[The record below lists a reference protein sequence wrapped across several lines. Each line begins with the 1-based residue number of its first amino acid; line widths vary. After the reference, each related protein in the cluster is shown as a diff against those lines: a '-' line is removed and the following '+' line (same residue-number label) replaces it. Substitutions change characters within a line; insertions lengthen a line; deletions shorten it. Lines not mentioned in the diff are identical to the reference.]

1 MRFHLLGFPH
11 TATSKLFCACAYTQK
26 VLKFAAMMAPRGH
39 ELIHYGLEGSTIDC
53 EHVEVMSLKDR
64 ERFFGPVNPDAPVA
78 ELGWELSQPY
88 WRIFMQ
94 RAAARMRGR
103 VRPRD
108 FILTLAGGNLTSPV
122 VQAFPDNMVVEY
134 GIGYYGTFSQ
144 YRVYESEIF
153 REWHH
158 GRVNSTMENYKD
170 AVIPNYFD
178 VRDFPYDPHA
188 KRDGY
193 LFVGRI
199 VNSKGWGVAVQAT
212 ERIGA
217 KLILAGHQGD
227 PGKLPPHV
235 TFVGHVG
242 MEERAKL
249 MNGVLATFA
258 PTAYREPFGGVAVE
272 AQLLGTPCIT
282 TDHGAF
288 VETVE
293 SRWRCAN
300 MREFVAAA
308 EEAKTL
314 TRKDRSALRDRAVG
328 RYSLEAVAP
337 LYERYFNRLY
347 DLWGT
352 GYYEES
358 PLYDREHP
366 VALPQAANC

>member
-1 MRFHLLGFPH
+1 MRFHLIGFPH
-11 TATSKLFCACAYTQK
+11 NSTSKLFCACAYTQK

-39 ELIHYGLEGSTIDC
+39 ELVHYGLEGSTVDC

-64 ERFFGPVNPDAPVA
+64 EQFFGPIDPKAPVA
-78 ELGWELSQPY
+78 EFEWSLSKSY

-94 RAAARMRGR
+94 RVVTRMKSH

-108 FILTLAGGNLTSPV
+108 FILTLAGGDLTSPV
-122 VQAFPDNMVVEY
+122 VAAFPNNMVVEY
-134 GIGYYGTFSQ
+134 GIGYYGTFSKHK
-144 YRVYESEIF
+144 VYESEIF

-158 GRVNSTMENYKD
+158 GRANSTSEYYHD

-178 VRDFPYDPHA
+178 VRDFPYAFDA
-188 KRDGY
+188 KREGY
-193 LFVGRI
+193 LYVGRI
-199 VNSKGWGVAVQAT
+199 VDSKGWGVAVQAT

-217 KLILAGHQGD
+217 KLILAGHQGN
-227 PGKLPPHV
+227 PGVLPAHV

-242 MEERAKL
+242 VEERARL
-249 MNGVLATFA
+249 MGSALATFA

-272 AQLLGTPCIT
+272 AQLCGTPCIT

-308 EEAKTL
+308 KEAQTL
-314 TRKDRSALRDRAVG
+314 TNEERSAIRERAVS
-328 RYSLEAVAP
+328 RYSLEAIAP
-337 LYERYFNRLY
+337 LYERYFDRLY
-347 DLWGT
+347 DLWGE
-352 GYYEES
+352 GYYEKT
-358 PLYDREHP
+358 PLYERERERERS
-366 VALPQAANC
+366 VAAE